1 MPYHDYSLAQVFAP
15 QILSADDITPARRH
29 DFRLAAQVGLSNY
42 SPNKGLQKH
51 MFLHTRLFRAAQPL
65 LLFGLVTTLAFGQ
78 SGEVSGVTTNF
89 TTLGASILRL
99 VVALAG
105 FAFVGLIIWGGLTLA
120 TNRPRGLAMI
130 GGGMVG
136 ALLSGLAF
144 TLVNTLTGQTVVST
158 LLLQLS

>member
-1 MPYHDYSLAQVFAP
+1 MSF
-15 QILSADDITPARRH
+15 
-29 DFRLAAQVGLSNY
+29 
-42 SPNKGLQKH
+42 
-51 MFLHTRLFRAAQPL
+51 HTRLSRAAQPL
-65 LLFGLVTTLAFGQ
+65 LLFGLTTTLAFAQ
-78 SGEVSGVTTNF
+78 SGDVSGVTTDF

-130 GGGMVG
+130 GGGMAG

-144 TLVNTLTGQTVVST
+144 ILVNTLTGQTVVSM
-158 LLLQLS
+158 LMLPLA

>member
-1 MPYHDYSLAQVFAP
+1 MTLLFCSVRLHRRFPKKDRFMNKNHKAAGRVVACVASTGRLARRLSTPLLALALVASPVFA
-15 QILSADDITPARRH
+15 
-29 DFRLAAQVGLSNY
+29 
-42 SPNKGLQKH
+42 
-51 MFLHTRLFRAAQPL
+51 
-65 LLFGLVTTLAFGQ
+65 Q
-78 SGEVSGVTTNF
+78 SGDVSGVTANF
-89 TTLGASILRL
+89 TTLGSSILRL

-144 TLVNTLTGQTVVST
+144 ILVNTLTGQNVVSM
-158 LLLQLS
+158 LLVHVPAAVYLS

>member
-1 MPYHDYSLAQVFAP
+1 MATLTFA
-15 QILSADDITPARRH
+15 
-29 DFRLAAQVGLSNY
+29 
-42 SPNKGLQKH
+42 
-51 MFLHTRLFRAAQPL
+51 
-65 LLFGLVTTLAFGQ
+65 Q
-78 SGEVSGVTTNF
+78 SGDVSGVTGNF
-89 TTLGASILRL
+89 TTLGSTILRL

-144 TLVNTLTGQTVVST
+144 ILVNTLTGQNVMSMLMIHMPVAVS
-158 LLLQLS
+158 LS

>member
-1 MPYHDYSLAQVFAP
+1 MTVNHQTFIRKATGRVVARAASAGRLTKHLSTPFLALAIIASPVLAQ
-15 QILSADDITPARRH
+15 
-29 DFRLAAQVGLSNY
+29 
-42 SPNKGLQKH
+42 
-51 MFLHTRLFRAAQPL
+51 
-65 LLFGLVTTLAFGQ
+65 
-78 SGEVSGVTTNF
+78 SGDVSGVTTDF

-130 GGGMVG
+130 GGGMAG

-144 TLVNTLTGQTVVST
+144 ILVNTLTGQTVVSM
-158 LLLQLS
+158 LLLPVW